1 MGGGACAMRSFE
13 RQMPELSIVIP
24 ARNEEKTLPLLLAS
38 LCRQDYPKMRETKI
52 LVADG
57 GSTDATVVIARG
69 FCDRLNLEV
78 IAGGLPAVG
87 RNAGARRAQC
97 KYVLFLDADVELS
110 EPTLLRRTLEIAAAR
125 GLHCATTNI
134 ACRQGGFRDDLLYA
148 ANNFMQWFSRWTL
161 PFSTGM
167 FMLFE
172 REAFWRLG
180 GFHERALFAEDY
192 LLSKQVARARFTV
205 VRGHVLTGNR
215 RFRKLGY
222 TRMVAMFFKT
232 MLHSWNESYF
242 LRDHGYWAE
251 CGETE

>member
-1 MGGGACAMRSFE
+1 MRSFE

-24 ARNEEKTLPLLLAS
+24 ARNEEKTLPRLLGS
-38 LCRQDYPKMRETKI
+38 LCKQDYAAMRETKI
-52 LVADG
+52 YLADG
-57 GSTDATVVIARG
+57 GSTDRTVAVVMEFR
-69 FCDRLNLEV
+69 DRLNVEV
-78 IAGGLPAVG
+78 IAGGLPSVG
-87 RNAGARRAQC
+87 RNAGARRAES
-97 KYVLFLDADVELS
+97 KYVLFLDADVELG
-110 EPTLLRRTLEIAAAR
+110 EPTLLRRTLETAVTR

-134 ACRQGGFRDDLLYA
+134 ACPLGGFRDDLLYA

-172 REAFWRLG
+172 RETFWRLG
-180 GFHERALFAEDY
+180 GFHEQALFAEDY

-215 RFRKLGY
+215 RFQKLGHGK
-222 TRMVAMFFKT
+222 MAAMFFKT

-242 LRDHGYWAE
+242 LRDQGYWAE
-251 CGETE
+251 AE